1 MRALALAFG
10 KLRRFNAN
18 RDGNVMIMFG
28 LGAIMLFCCAGVGI
42 DMARAYSVRL
52 RLNAATDAAGLAVAA
67 MSSNTTQAQ
76 QQTQLQNFFTANYP
90 QGSLGNADGFAPAIV
105 PTMSQSGQTIT
116 VSASTTVKTLFMQVF
131 PGLQNVMS
139 VGASSVIKKGT
150 GLELALALDNTG
162 SMFANSGGSTTNI
175 VALQQDTVT
184 LINTLFQNTTN
195 QAQLFISIVPFVTT
209 VNLPPQ
215 LAQSGIVQSQ
225 ANPFTGDP
233 TLAYDATQ
241 TNDSH
246 WKGCPLENKYPND
259 INPTQQT
266 WPGQYLWGTFNY
278 QTADASL
285 NATTVAANNIA
296 KVNQNNSDNVLTT
309 PPRPAPPT
317 STGPAWNVSGVD
329 INNLTVANAA
339 GKSPP
344 FITAGVAPAKSSAPN
359 LWSSTSTTNKTG
371 FDGNSDTVPLAT
383 VHTNF
388 FTASDNSDCNLNA
401 AKNKDCPTQITP
413 LTNDQTTLVNAAN
426 AMQAWCQ
433 SGTMIHIGLAWGWR
447 TIEPNGVFNTLTNPP
462 HDYNDTNWL
471 KALVLMTDGQDT
483 LFQGCDQTYSY
494 NSGAYVAPPGSA
506 NNTANPNG
514 GGISPTAGVGAPYTN
529 YYGPNIDIKVGGS
542 TKSVA
547 TEGQFDG
554 CIRGGNGGQNAVFYP
569 PLSGMTPYGRVG
581 DPGAYIGVG
590 VPDPTNGMVPSVN
603 GATTTSNGKA
613 LLDEEVAEAC
623 AALKEDGVRVY
634 TIAFTGAAANSITM
648 LQTCASDP
656 NKTFF
661 NAPTQADLAAAFTS
675 IAQDLNKIRVAQ

>member
-1 MRALALAFG
+1 MRALALALG
-10 KLRRFNAN
+10 KLRRFNAS
-18 RDGNVMIMFG
+18 RDGNVMILFG
-28 LGAIMLFCCAGVGI
+28 IGAIMLFCCAGIGI
-42 DMARAYSVRL
+42 DMARAYAVRL

-67 MSSNTTQAQ
+67 MSSNTSQAQ
-76 QQTQLQNFFTANYP
+76 QQAQLQNFFNANFP
-90 QGSLGNADGFAPAIV
+90 QGQLGNADGFAPAIV
-105 PTMSQSGQTIT
+105 PTMAVSGQTIT
-116 VSASTTVKTLFMQVF
+116 VSASTTVRTLFMQVF

-139 VGASSVIKKGT
+139 VGASSIIKKGT

-162 SMFANSGGSTTNI
+162 SMFASTGGVSNI
-175 VALQQDTVT
+175 SALRSDTVT
-184 LINTLFQNTTN
+184 LINTLFSQTTN
-195 QAQLFISIVPFVTT
+195 QSQLFISIVPFVTT

-215 LAQSGIVQSQ
+215 LVGVVANQ
-225 ANPFTGDP
+225 ANPFTGDAV
-233 TLAYDATQ
+233 LAYDATQ
-241 TNDSH
+241 TDDTK

-285 NATTVAANNIA
+285 NATTVGANNIA
-296 KVNQNNSDNVLTT
+296 KVNQNNSDNVLTS

-317 STGPAWNVSGVD
+317 STGPAWNVPAVD
-329 INNLTVANAA
+329 QNKVTVSPNTA
-339 GKSPP
+339 GKTAP
-344 FITAGVAPAKSSAPN
+344 FITAGIAPLPSSAPT
-359 LWSSTSTTNKTG
+359 LWSSTTTTNKTG
-371 FDGNSDTVPLAT
+371 FDGNSDTVPLST
-383 VHTNF
+383 THTNF
-388 FTASDNSDCNLNA
+388 FTASDNSDCNYNA

-413 LTNDQTTLVNAAN
+413 LTNNQQTLLNAAN

-447 TIEPNGVFNTLTNPP
+447 TIEPNGIFNTLTNAP

-471 KALVLMTDGQDT
+471 KALVLMTDGQDV

-514 GGISPTAGVGAPYTN
+514 GGISPTAAIGAPYTN
-529 YYGPNIDIKVGGS
+529 YYGPNIDLKVGGS
-542 TKSVA
+542 TTAVA
-547 TEGQFDG
+547 TEGQAAS
-554 CIRGGNGGQNAVFYP
+554 CLRGGNAGQNAVFYP

-581 DPGAYIGVG
+581 DPGMLIGVG
-590 VPDPTNGMVPSVN
+590 VPDPTNGNVPSAN

-623 AALKEDGVRVY
+623 VALKEDGVRVY

-648 LQTCASDP
+648 LQACASDP

-661 NAPTQADLAAAFTS
+661 NAPTQADLAAAFTT

>member
-1 MRALALAFG
+1 MRALALALG
-10 KLRRFNAN
+10 KLRRLGGS
-18 RDGNVMIMFG
+18 RDGNLMIMFG

-42 DMARAYSVRL
+42 DMARAYTVRL
-52 RLNAATDAAGLAVAA
+52 RLNAALDAAGLAVAA
-67 MSSNTTQAQ
+67 MSSNTSQTQ
-76 QQTQLQNFFTANYP
+76 QQAQLQNFFTANYP
-90 QGSLGNADGFAPAIV
+90 QGSLGNADGFAPLIKPSMTV
-105 PTMSQSGQTIT
+105 SGQTIT
-116 VSASTTVKTLFMQVF
+116 VTAQTTVKTLFMQVF
-131 PGLQNVMS
+131 PGLNSTMT
-139 VGASSVIKKGT
+139 VGASSTIKKGT

-162 SMFANSGGSTTNI
+162 SMFANSGSGSTTNI
-175 VALQQDTVT
+175 QALQQDTVT
-184 LINTLFQNTTN
+184 LIQTLFSQTTN
-195 QAQLFISIVPFVTT
+195 QSQLFISIVPFVTT

-215 LAQSGIVQSQ
+215 LASSGIVQSQ
-225 ANPFTGDP
+225 QNPFTGDP
-233 TLAYDATQ
+233 SLTYDASQ
-241 TNDSH
+241 TNDAE
-246 WKGCPLENKYPND
+246 WKGCPLENAYPND

-285 NATTVAANNIA
+285 NDTQVNGSNIA
-296 KVNQNNSDNVLTT
+296 KFNANNSDNVLTS
-309 PPRPAPPT
+309 PPLPAANG
-317 STGPAWNVSGVD
+317 GPSWNTATA
-329 INNLTVANAA
+329 NPNKLTVANAA

-344 FITAGVAPAKSSAPN
+344 FVTAGVAPLPSSAPN
-359 LWSSTSTTNKTG
+359 LWAATTTTNQTG
-371 FDGNSDTVPLAT
+371 FDGNSDKVPLST

-413 LTNDQTTLVNAAN
+413 LTNDETTLVNAAN

-433 SGTMIHIGLAWGWR
+433 SGTMIHIGLAWAWR

-494 NSGAYVAPPGSA
+494 NSGAYLMPGNA

-529 YYGPNIDIKVGGS
+529 HYGPNIDIKVGGS

-547 TEGQFDG
+547 TETQFDG
-554 CIRGGNGGQNAVFYP
+554 CIRGGNSGQNAVFYP

-590 VPDPTNGMVPSVN
+590 VPDPTNGMTPSVA
-603 GATTTSNGKA
+603 GATTTSNGKP

-661 NAPTQADLAAAFTS
+661 NAPTQAALQTAFAA